1 MSYSYVKTVF
11 PNFKYSN
18 VYDTKL
24 YENLNVSQR
33 NDTKLFEPADFD
45 MNKTYSEIPKEQP
58 TEQPKEQPTE
68 QYKEQ
73 SKEQYKE
80 QYNKIETFQNN
91 QQFFNEPLPIN
102 NIPVN
107 NNVINMERF
116 DSEYNNTG
124 HHIQYTK
131 HVLECSPCKD
141 LLMKQFG
148 IENER
153 IRNEEIM
160 ELISYL
166 IFGLFILLLIDT
178 YSKK

>member
-11 PNFKYSN
+11 PDFKYSN

-33 NDTKLFEPADFD
+33 DTKLFEPADLD
-45 MNKTYSEIPKEQP
+45 INKSYSNIEILELPKELP
-58 TEQPKEQPTE
+58 IEN
-68 QYKEQ
+68 
-73 SKEQYKE
+73 S
-80 QYNKIETFQNN
+80 KIETFQDN
-91 QQFFNEPLPIN
+91 QKFFTPPLPN
-102 NIPVN
+102 NIPIDN
-107 NNVINMERF
+107 NIIKKERF
-116 DSEYNNTG
+116 DGETKSQG
-124 HHIQYTK
+124 HHTEYTT
-131 HVLECSPCKD
+131 HILECSPCKE

-148 IENER
+148 LENER

>member
-11 PNFKYSN
+11 PDFKYSN

-33 NDTKLFEPADFD
+33 DTKLFEPADLD
-45 MNKTYSEIPKEQP
+45 TNTYSSITVLGEPKHLV
-58 TEQPKEQPTE
+58 KEH
-68 QYKEQ
+68 
-73 SKEQYKE
+73 SS
-80 QYNKIETFQNN
+80 KIETFQDN
-91 QQFFNEPLPIN
+91 QKFFNPPLPSN
-102 NIPVN
+102 NIPVDN
-107 NNVINMERF
+107 NIIKTERF
-116 DSEYNNTG
+116 DGETKSQD
-124 HHIQYTK
+124 HHTEYTK
-131 HVLECSPCKD
+131 HVLECESCKE

-148 IENER
+148 LENER

-178 YSKK
+178 YAKK